1 MRVDIFKSF
10 NYRACKLGKQ
20 IILDKQ
26 ILLTMAKVV
35 QKGCSNL

>member
-1 MRVDIFKSF
+1 MRFDIFKSL

-20 IILDKQ
+20 IILDKY

-35 QKGCSNL
+35 QK